1 MELLAETIAPLPKQL
16 ATLIKDK
23 STLML
28 RLKRELREKETSLH
42 LFEKKIKDKKTG
54 ETVEYRPKACRKESP
69 VTYSNLLEGDPR
81 LEEIKTQFKTITE
94 AFNQEGTQLL
104 KQVAQLEVD
113 HRTDNLRGE
122 SMEVLHSV
130 VFNFVLFEMER
141 AKNFLPP
148 YHSTIPV
155 KAMAMMIIDEYLR
168 ESSNKQAV
176 ALHFTDKDDLMNRL
190 QDYLSNHDWGAT
202 EAEVVRNTTMVDNA
216 MIIKIKRTLTD
227 LFPLMTYKLWAK
239 DSEDDMLRQANSV
252 LSSWNE
258 EKELELAT
266 ERTGMQLDE
275 EPTVPE
281 SDMRSQI
288 SKMLDE
294 RQKKQEKELRKKVMA
309 DLKKYQRSQGQVT
322 GSATGGSSGDAST
335 KSDKKSSQNSKKKQ
349 SQSKN
354 KTKEKQVRF
363 KDPPQDSSQKNTNSD
378 RNQGNQGK
386 NQGAEVKAKVEARQD
401 EAEEVEADLPARIEE
416 EKATSTQL
424 ASPPR
429 SPLRAANHTK
439 NQLIQS
445 QTS

>member
-1 MELLAETIAPLPKQL
+1 
-16 ATLIKDK
+16 
-23 STLML
+23 
-28 RLKRELREKETSLH
+28 
-42 LFEKKIKDKKTG
+42 
-54 ETVEYRPKACRKESP
+54 
-69 VTYSNLLEGDPR
+69 
-81 LEEIKTQFKTITE
+81 
-94 AFNQEGTQLL
+94 
-104 KQVAQLEVD
+104 
-113 HRTDNLRGE
+113 
-122 SMEVLHSV
+122 MEVLHSV

-176 ALHFTDKDDLMNRL
+176 VLHFSDKDVLMDCL
-190 QDYLSNHDWGAT
+190 QNYLSNHDWGAT
-202 EAEVVRNTTMVDNA
+202 EAKVVRNTTMVDNA

-252 LSSWNE
+252 LSFWNE

-294 RQKKQEKELRKKVMA
+294 RQKKQEKELRKKLWPISKNTR
-309 DLKKYQRSQGQVT
+309 DLKAKSLVQQQEEAPTTLQRSQTRNRVRTQRR
-322 GSATGGSSGDAST
+322 SSLRAKT
-335 KSDKKSSQNSKKKQ
+335 KPRRRKSDSRTRPKIHPKRTPTAIA
-349 SQSKN
+349 
-354 KTKEKQVRF
+354 TKAIKARIKE
-363 KDPPQDSSQKNTNSD
+363 
-378 RNQGNQGK
+378 
-386 NQGAEVKAKVEARQD
+386 AEVKAKVEARQD